1 MRVEIVR
8 AQGQKDIAT
17 VCRKRCAHTR
27 TKWRP
32 THSGRTCSLACTLSV
47 TLSSL
52 SLFCAGN
59 HFVCVP
65 AKKGR
70 QSRRRVLWAS
80 APPPAVWDWMSCDC
94 CCCCCC
100 CLGGCFPATLNLKI
114 LFEFSRKK
122 ESNKNA
128 RKWRQGKQTYKN
140 GRNHQCVCGLE
151 GGEWERERERA
162 RGLTDS

>member
-1 MRVEIVR
+1 MWKLCALKVKRILPLCVGNAARTHV
-8 AQGQKDIAT
+8 QNGGLHT
-17 VCRKRCAHTR
+17 VVAHAL
-27 TKWRP
+27 
-32 THSGRTCSLACTLSV
+32 SLAL
-47 TLSSL
+47 SL
-52 SLFCAGN
+52 SLSLSLALFCAGN